1 MKDRKRREYQ
11 LALLSG
17 KKTLLKVKEP
27 ILKFV
32 RRTVIQHIEECADLE
47 KVVYIPKLVTT
58 EEDKLRKLTESD
70 APLSG
75 NDWYNADLYGKRAV
89 EPPSKPSEG
98 NVVLGFS
105 TSCNLILDIDYQA
118 EDIVLEFAKEYSKFH
133 DLGSSVVLKTSDKY
147 RTDLFGNKLGKY
159 CAVFGKYIDWEEI
172 RWHIKEARRL
182 GMIERTVVIMTRFG
196 DITERANAKNKDTP
210 PPKLIKFFPN
220 NHGDMHG
227 IRDYV
232 SYLNRNKELGF

>member
-1 MKDRKRREYQ
+1 MKDKPKRSYQ

-17 KKTLLKVKEP
+17 KKTILKVKEP
-27 ILKFV
+27 IVRFV
-32 RRTVIQHIEECADLE
+32 RWHLIQHIEECADLD
-47 KVVYIPKLVTT
+47 KVVWIPKLIVT
-58 EEDKLRKLTESD
+58 EKEKIRELRESNV
-70 APLSG
+70 PLSG
-75 NDWYNADLYGKRAV
+75 LHWCNNDLYGNPAK
-89 EPPSKPSEG
+89 EPPSKPSDG
-98 NVVLGFS
+98 NVVLGLS

-118 EDIVLEFAKEYSKFH
+118 ENEVLEFAQEYAQYHK
-133 DLGSSVVLKTSDKY
+133 LGAIAIFKTSDKY

-159 CAVFGKYIDWEEI
+159 CAVFGKYIGWEEI

-210 PPKLIKFFPN
+210 PPRLIKFFPN

-232 SYLNRNKELGF
+232 SYWNLSKDLG

>member
-1 MKDRKRREYQ
+1 MKGKHRAYQ

-17 KKTLLKVKEP
+17 KKTLLKLKEP

-32 RRTVIQHIEECADLE
+32 RQIVIQHIEECADSE
-47 KVVYIPKLVTT
+47 KVVYIPQYVVS
-58 EEDKLRKLTESD
+58 EAEKLRELIESD
-70 APLSG
+70 VPLSG
-75 NDWYNADLYGKRAV
+75 DGWYNADLYGNKAI

-98 NVVLGFS
+98 NVVIGFS
-105 TSCNLILDIDYQA
+105 TSTNLILDIDFQA
-118 EDIVLEFAKEYSKFH
+118 EETVLEFAKEYAKFH

-159 CAVFGKYIDWEEI
+159 CIVFGKYIGWEEI

-210 PPKLIKFFPN
+210 PPRLIKFFPN
-220 NHGDMHG
+220 GDMRG
-227 IRDYV
+227 IRDYI
-232 SYLNRNKELGF
+232 SYLNRNKDLGF